1 MCGSPT
7 DLLVA
12 KNGSKEAD
20 SQDIL
25 FLLIDLYKS
34 VFCKDSVYDFC
45 CSGHK

>member
-20 SQDIL
+20 SPDIL

-34 VFCKDSVYDFC
+34 VFRSDSADVFC